1 LSRPGK
7 RALDLV
13 VVTPMIVLL
22 SPLLVLVA
30 VIVKFTS
37 RGPVLFRQERVGVNG
52 RPFTLLKFRSMI
64 VTDDDTAL
72 REIVQLEL
80 AGERSAQGGSFKVLD
95 DPRVTR
101 VGRVMRSTSID
112 ELPQLF
118 NVLRGEMS
126 LVGPRPALQWEAD
139 IFPPEYQRRTTV
151 PPGITGL
158 WQVSGRST
166 LGTLDML
173 RLDVEYVDT
182 WSLGMDLR
190 ILMRTL
196 PVLVR
201 GDGAR

>member
-1 LSRPGK
+1 
-7 RALDLV
+7 
-13 VVTPMIVLL
+13 
-22 SPLLVLVA
+22 
-30 VIVKFTS
+30 
-37 RGPVLFRQERVGVNG
+37 
-52 RPFTLLKFRSMI
+52 
-64 VTDDDTAL
+64 
-72 REIVQLEL
+72 
-80 AGERSAQGGSFKVLD
+80 
-95 DPRVTR
+95 VTR

>member
-7 RALDLV
+7 RVLDLV

-30 VIVKFTS
+30 VIVKLTS
-37 RGPVLFRQERVGVNG
+37 RGPVLFRQERVGLDG

-139 IFPPEYQRRTTV
+139 MFPPEYQRRTTV

>member
-7 RALDLV
+7 RVLDLV

-30 VIVKFTS
+30 VIVKLTS
-37 RGPVLFRQERVGVNG
+37 RGPVLFRQERVGLDG

>member
-1 LSRPGK
+1 
-7 RALDLV
+7 
-13 VVTPMIVLL
+13 MIVLL

-30 VIVKFTS
+30 VIVKLTS
-37 RGPVLFRQERVGVNG
+37 RGPVLFRQERVGLDG

-139 IFPPEYQRRTTV
+139 MFPPEYQRRTTV

>member
-30 VIVKFTS
+30 VIVKLTS
-37 RGPVLFRQERVGVNG
+37 RGPVLFRQERVGLDG

-139 IFPPEYQRRTTV
+139 MFPPEYQRRTTV